1 MAEALFSP
9 PSSIFAPA
17 RVPPHMLDFHHLA
30 GQLHDFSAYRRD
42 EDRRHAERLA
52 GALDALT
59 ACSNGWEGLRDA
71 VLAEA
76 AAKGRR
82 HTPLR
87 AVPHAAPDGS
97 HACPPRPTPIT
108 VVATDGSQI
117 YPDRHV
123 EPACY
128 LLNVSRVAFH
138 YGTDEPPVLQ
148 AVPQLRYRA
157 RDLEDLAAE
166 GDDAHFDVT
175 VEVVSALRD
184 ELELHTLYETAAAE
198 RRAGR
203 PLVALAD
210 GTLIRWMLRGMKNR
224 ALEDRLVARYL
235 DALDRFRADGLPVA
249 SYVSFPAN
257 AEVVHLLRFWRGED
271 DADPPEDTLRGLL
284 DRHLFERALAP
295 GERSA
300 VFASASRILDDYRE
314 HRIVYFYVRAGR
326 EVGRVEMPAWVAA
339 QPGWVDTIHAVVLDE
354 VEKGGGYPMIL
365 SEAHER
371 AVVRA
376 PERDLFYRILERQ
389 MHAAG
394 LPVALGS
401 GKAASKR
408 VPRI

>member
-1 MAEALFSP
+1 
-9 PSSIFAPA
+9 
-17 RVPPHMLDFHHLA
+17 MLDFHHLA

-42 EDRRHAERLA
+42 EDRRHAGRLKR
-52 GALDALT
+52 ALDALT
-59 ACSNGWEGLRDA
+59 ACSTGWESLRDA

-76 AAKGRR
+76 AEAGRR

-87 AVPHAAPDGS
+87 AIPHARPDDS
-97 HACPPRPTPIT
+97 HACGPRPDVIT

-123 EPACY
+123 EPTCY
-128 LLNVSRVAFH
+128 LLNVSRIAFH
-138 YGTDEPPVLQ
+138 YGTDEPPVML

-166 GDDAHFDVT
+166 DDDARFDVT

-184 ELELHTLYETAAAE
+184 ELELHALYETARDE

-224 ALEDRLVARYL
+224 ALEARLVARYL
-235 DALDRFRADGLPVA
+235 DALDRFRADGLPVV
-249 SYVSFPAN
+249 SYVSLPAN
-257 AEVVHLLRFWRGED
+257 AEVVHLLRLWRGED
-271 DADPPEDTLRGLL
+271 DRSPPDDTLRGLL
-284 DRHLFERALAP
+284 DRHLFERLLAV

-300 VFASASRILDDYRE
+300 VFASGSRILEQYGD
-314 HRIVYFYVRAGR
+314 HRIVYFYVRVGR

-339 QPGWVDTIHAVVLDE
+339 QPQWVDHIHAVVLDE
-354 VEKGGGYPMIL
+354 VAKGGGYPMIL
-365 SEAHER
+365 AEAHER

-376 PERDLFYRILERQ
+376 RETEVFYRILERQ
-389 MHAAG
+389 MRRAG
-394 LPVALGS
+394 LPVAFGS

-408 VPRI
+408 APRI

>member
-1 MAEALFSP
+1 
-9 PSSIFAPA
+9 
-17 RVPPHMLDFHHLA
+17 MLDFHRLA
-30 GQLHDFSAYRRD
+30 GQFQDFSAYRRD
-42 EDRRHAERLA
+42 EDRRHADRLA

-59 ACSNGWEGLRDA
+59 ACSTGWESLRDA

-76 AAKGRR
+76 AERGRR

-87 AVPHAAPDGS
+87 AIPHDAPDGC
-97 HACPPRPTPIT
+97 HACGPRPTPVT

-117 YPDRHV
+117 YPERHV
-123 EPACY
+123 EPTCY

-138 YGTDEPPVLQ
+138 YGTEEPCVIE

-157 RDLEDLAAE
+157 RDLEDLAGE
-166 GDDAHFDVT
+166 GDDARFDVT

-184 ELELHTLYETAAAE
+184 ELELVTLYETAAAE
-198 RRAGR
+198 RRSGR
-203 PLVALAD
+203 PVVALAD

-224 ALEDRLVARYL
+224 ALEERLVARYVE
-235 DALDRFRADGLPVA
+235 ALECFRADGLPVA
-249 SYVSFPAN
+249 SYVSLPAN

-271 DADPPEDTLRGLL
+271 DQAPPEDTLRGLL
-284 DRHLFERALAP
+284 DRHLFERALDE

-300 VFASASRILDDYRE
+300 VFASGSRILDEYGA
-314 HRIVYFYVRAGR
+314 HHIVYFYVRAGR
-326 EVGRVEMPAWVAA
+326 EVGRVEMPQWVAE
-339 QPGWVDTIHAVVLDE
+339 QPGWVDLLHAVVLDE

-376 PERDLFYRILERQ
+376 REKDVFYRILERQ
-389 MHAAG
+389 MRSAG
-394 LPVALGS
+394 LPTTVAS

-408 VPRI
+408 TPRI